1 MADDGILLVVG
12 MPKWQWAERHRAS
25 APDANAQGQPMN
37 RILPSHRPGRCLA
50 GSLLERLF
58 FPIGAVAVLGLVT
71 VSQAAEGKGADTK
84 SRSAAPAESAQPRDE
99 GQPIVLTYVEGDL
112 AGLSSILSEDGK
124 TVIGMIDYRQHLSGD
139 VLEIVR
145 IARFADGS
153 SDEDKVRAH
162 VGKTLRTI
170 GGKSI
175 IRNTK
180 GVATVELEIDI
191 AKDRIKG
198 FSGLG
203 KERKDYDQE
212 ADLSPATYWGPLV
225 GIVLKNFEKNAV
237 DGQLRFHTVVS
248 TPKPRAFHMELV
260 REEKASISRAGS
272 TLAAQRFSLSP
283 SINALLDPLLKMVV
297 PKTDFFMQA
306 TSPPA
311 LVRFAGPRNYA
322 DQKIRIE

>member
-1 MADDGILLVVG
+1 MRSYLAHILCSSVAAAVFGLHGI
-12 MPKWQWAERHRAS
+12 A
-25 APDANAQGQPMN
+25 
-37 RILPSHRPGRCLA
+37 
-50 GSLLERLF
+50 
-58 FPIGAVAVLGLVT
+58 
-71 VSQAAEGKGADTK
+71 QAAEERTAPDSGTK
-84 SRSAAPAESAQPRDE
+84 SKDAAPAESAQPRDE
-99 GQPIVLTYVEGDL
+99 KQPIVLAYVEGDV
-112 AGLSSILSEDGK
+112 AGLTSILSEDGK
-124 TVIGMIDYRQHLSGD
+124 TVLGMIDYRQHLRGD

-170 GGKSI
+170 GGRSI
-175 IRNTK
+175 IRNTN
-180 GVATVELEIDI
+180 GVATVDLEIDI

-225 GIVLKNFEKNAV
+225 GILLKNFEKNAV
-237 DGQLRFHTVVS
+237 DGQLRFHTVVA

-260 REEKASISRAGS
+260 REEKTSLSRAGS
-272 TLAAQRFSLSP
+272 KLAAQRFSLSP
-283 SINALLDPLLKMVV
+283 SINPLLDPLLKMVV

-306 TSPPA
+306 GSPPA
-311 LVRFAGPRNYA
+311 LVRFAGPRNYE